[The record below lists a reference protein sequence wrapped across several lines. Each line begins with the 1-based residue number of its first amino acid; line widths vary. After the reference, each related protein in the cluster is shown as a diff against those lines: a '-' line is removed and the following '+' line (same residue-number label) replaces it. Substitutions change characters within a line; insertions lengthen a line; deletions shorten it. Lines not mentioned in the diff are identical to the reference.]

1 MPSLRISLSKKSS
14 VCPGDDT
21 EQRACNENTCPGNS
35 KISYFL
41 KLRLGAF
48 INLRNSWILSKI
60 PRNFVL
66 IYEFINFSELTKW
79 TPWTPC
85 SKSCGSGERS
95 RQRECKVPTIR
106 SDNPCGNAPLRQR
119 ELCNTQKCPIY
130 TEWSGWSMCSVSCGG
145 GKQSRERACVLP
157 PTSLRNIGCVEI
169 RGFFHSILSHL

>member
-1 MPSLRISLSKKSS
+1 M
-14 VCPGDDT
+14 V
-21 EQRACNENTCPGNS
+21 
-35 KISYFL
+35 
-41 KLRLGAF
+41 
-48 INLRNSWILSKI
+48 
-60 PRNFVL
+60 
-66 IYEFINFSELTKW
+66 YEFINFLELTKW

-157 PTSLRNIGCVEI
+157 PTSLKNIGCVEI
-169 RGFFHSILSHL
+169 RGFISFNSQSFVKSSKSVKIQSKFSQNSVKMQSKCGKMQSDFTQTLVKL